1 MNKIFSGV
9 PIHKYVYITGI
20 LAGKKVGDQYVL
32 RRREYMLLPLYPLLF
47 LWGVFLYWRTK
58 RQEIQRLKG
67 AQYQYKLA
75 MVAIAKN
82 EAPYIAEWLAFHKLQ
97 GVEVVFLYDND
108 STDNMRAVLEPFIAD
123 GFVKYNVIHG
133 AVKQFEAY
141 TDAINQYGA
150 LCKYMAFIDCDEFL
164 VPMAAKDRLLD
175 LIESAFA
182 KDVNVGGVGV
192 NWCIYGSAGHEQ
204 KPDGLVIE
212 HFNTHAKA
220 NFCGN
225 ASIKSIVKP
234 SCVAYFE
241 HAHYPQYK
249 KGFYPINLQGKYCP
263 SWWNDI
269 TAFDGMRV
277 NHYICKS
284 KEEYVARRKMG
295 KADDGL
301 VRPLK
306 DFYDNDRNEE
316 KDTIMVRYID
326 DVKHLMAEYK

>member
-1 MNKIFSGV
+1 M
-9 PIHKYVYITGI
+9 
-20 LAGKKVGDQYVL
+20 
-32 RRREYMLLPLYPLLF
+32 
-47 LWGVFLYWRTK
+47 
-58 RQEIQRLKG
+58 
-67 AQYQYKLA
+67 
-75 MVAIAKN
+75 
-82 EAPYIAEWLAFHKLQ
+82 
-97 GVEVVFLYDND
+97 
-108 STDNMRAVLEPFIAD
+108 
-123 GFVKYNVIHG
+123 
-133 AVKQFEAY
+133 
-141 TDAINQYGA
+141 
-150 LCKYMAFIDCDEFL
+150 
-164 VPMAAKDRLLD
+164 
-175 LIESAFA
+175 
-182 KDVNVGGVGV
+182 
-192 NWCIYGSAGHEQ
+192 
-204 KPDGLVIE
+204 IE

-220 NFCGN
+220 DFCGN
-225 ASIKSIVKP
+225 DSIKSIVKP

-326 DVKHLMAEYK
+326 DVKRLMAEYK